1 MNIDF
6 KGQITP
12 ISYEVRIPSKEEQ
25 IENCW
30 VFERDVVLPY
40 KNTLTLSM
48 GNRSFSVPGSDGVFI
63 SSIVSM
69 IERAKYL
76 ICLSSFLL
84 EAGDVTS
91 ALLKARNRGVYV
103 VILTAPRELK
113 SCDNDEEIS
122 ERQKEILEKH
132 RKLLNSFI
140 NHILIRTASHFH
152 AKYLLCDP
160 VSDSATGIMMTCN
173 ATVDA
178 MSGGN
183 IEFAVG
189 LKQNEIQSFYAHF
202 LHGFWTE
209 SEHELLEKGKLS
221 TTENSVPQSVLEDLG
236 SVTLPVT
243 RKDTTT
249 LRDTLSKMI
258 DSAKKTITI
267 SAWTFEKDYELVN
280 KLLAKQKQ
288 GVKVTIY
295 TRVNFFNTGALLKV
309 AKAGAIIYGYPRFHA
324 KCLIV
329 DDIAGLIMTA
339 NISKLGLDSGFES
352 AILLDK
358 TDIGTLN
365 NILEKLSVERSHVFF
380 SRISSANLS
389 KGTFKVFVEGKQEL
403 QSINISDE
411 KIESRIVVK
420 YSSCDKYLDYS
431 FVSQD
436 AFKKQDKLEYVKTHI
451 YPIVFEFPKLSRN
464 AKIDETDKKLGIPV
478 YISKKNGQESRS
490 ILVKNWEEVEK
501 LKHLSANGYHLVI
514 E

>member
-12 ISYEVRIPSKEEQ
+12 ISYEVRIPGKEEQ

-30 VFERDVVLPY
+30 VIERDVVLPY
-40 KNTLTLSM
+40 KNTLTINTGS
-48 GNRSFSVPGSDGVFI
+48 RFFSVPGSDGIFI

-84 EAGDVTS
+84 ESGVVTS
-91 ALLKARNRGVYV
+91 ALLKARKRGVYV

-113 SCDNDEEIS
+113 SCDDDEEIS
-122 ERQKEILEKH
+122 DKQKEIIEKH
-132 RKLLNSFI
+132 RQLLDSFI

-183 IEFAVG
+183 IEFAVS
-189 LKQNEIQSFYAHF
+189 LKSNEIRSFYAHF

-221 TTENSVPQSVLEDLG
+221 TTDNSVPQSILKDLG
-236 SVTLPVT
+236 TVTLPVT
-243 RKDTTT
+243 RKDTNT

-288 GVKVTIY
+288 GIKVTIY
-295 TRVNFFNTGALLKV
+295 TRVNFFNTETLHKI
-309 AKAGAIIYGYPRFHA
+309 AKAGAVIYGYPRFHA

-329 DDIAGLIMTA
+329 DDITGLIMTA
-339 NISKLGLDSGFES
+339 NISKLGLESGFES
-352 AILLDK
+352 AVLLDK
-358 TDIGTLN
+358 MEIGTLN
-365 NILEKLSVERSHVFF
+365 NILEKLSEERSQVFS
-380 SRISSANLS
+380 SRISSANLG
-389 KGTFKVFVEGKQEL
+389 KGTYQVFVEGKKEL

-411 KIESRIVVK
+411 KIESRTVVK
-420 YSSCDKYLDYS
+420 YSSCEKYLAYS
-431 FVSQD
+431 FVAPDSTKRQN
-436 AFKKQDKLEYVKTHI
+436 KLEYIKTYI
-451 YPIVFEFPKLSRN
+451 YPIVFEYPKLFRN
-464 AKIDETDKKLGIPV
+464 TKIDETDQKLGLPV
-478 YISKKNGQESRS
+478 YISKKNGQESKS
-490 ILVKNWEEVEK
+490 IVVKTWEEVEK
-501 LKHLSANGYHLVI
+501 LKHLSARGYNLVI